1 MRARFALVLACI
13 AGAPGVV
20 AAQEVMRV
28 TYSWQEVVGLT
39 TNPVASPNSVLDAG
53 EGARININ
61 LFALRDGM
69 NAIGQTLTV
78 TSPPPGGE
86 ATIRGITLM
95 SYNLRGEGGGPAAAG
110 TWGARSF
117 SSPFAVTSATGTPA
131 LAGAL
136 LENVIG
142 QQFIAPGGSLSGT
155 NPINN
160 AFRGVWQPTSFTP
173 RAVFF
178 IAEPSTFAQPGQ
190 QNSWVHEYWVPAP
203 EPLYY
208 RIVDYIPTDFGSGIS
223 IPIAPSPAT
232 APLFA
237 MAAATL
243 SLRHRPRMA
252 AR

>member
-1 MRARFALVLACI
+1 MRARSALVLACI
-13 AGAPGVV
+13 AGAPCVV

-78 TSPPPGGE
+78 ASPPPGGE
-86 ATIRGITLM
+86 ATIRGISMM
-95 SYNLRGEGGGPAAAG
+95 SYNLRGEGGGPTAAG
-110 TWGARSF
+110 SWGSRAF
-117 SSPFAVTSATGTPA
+117 APFFNFGGSPGVPSLG
-131 LAGAL
+131 GAL
-136 LENVIG
+136 LENIEAY
-142 QQFIAPGGSLSGT
+142 QNFNPGSINGT
-155 NPINN
+155 NPVDK
-160 AFRGVWQPTSFTP
+160 AFRGVWQPSSYTP

-178 IAEPSTFAQPGQ
+178 IAEPSTIAAPGH
-190 QNSWVHEYWVPAP
+190 QNSWVQEYWVPAP

-208 RIVDYIPTDFGSGIS
+208 EVFDYVASDFGSGIS

-232 APLFA
+232 ASLFA

-243 SLRHRPRMA
+243 SLRHRPRKA